1 MTKNGNAVLVDVDGT
16 LVDNLAF
23 EKLVT
28 KVIIRHI
35 AKLRSLPI
43 ALATQ
48 LWEESLFHE
57 RNSLQWYDYDYHC
70 AKLGVPSLS
79 VEAHQKALGHLHE
92 VTGARTT
99 WNVLVEHFSG
109 IYVVSEAP
117 VWVMRLKLATLGFHG
132 YADLLSSQDIGAPK
146 STPAFWLQLKPA
158 ILRYSPSVVI
168 DNKACNLASASKVM
182 GKLTYVL
189 FGRREHSMTLPERI
203 RPANSLKCS
212 APLDHCLVHSH
223 SELQQLIRNRFG
235 AIQNGKRRETRIPA
249 RGR

>member
-1 MTKNGNAVLVDVDGT
+1 MTKNGDAVLVDLDGT

-28 KVIIRHI
+28 RVIISHI
-35 AKLRSLPI
+35 AELRSIPI

-70 AKLGVPSLS
+70 SKLGVPSLS
-79 VEAHQKALGHLHE
+79 MKAHQKALGHLHE

-99 WNVLVEHFSG
+99 WNVLAEHFAG

-117 VWVMRLKLATLGFHG
+117 TWVMRLKLATLGFRG
-132 YADLLSSQDIGAPK
+132 YVDLLSSQDIGAPK
-146 STPAFWLQLKPA
+146 SSAAFWLQLKPA
-158 ILRYSPSVVI
+158 VLRYSPSFLV
-168 DNKACNLASASKVM
+168 DNKACNLAGASMVM

-189 FGRREHSMTLPERI
+189 FDRREHSMTLPERI
-203 RPANSLKCS
+203 RPANSIKCS
-212 APLDHCLVHSH
+212 APLNHYLVHSH

-235 AIQNGKRRETRIPA
+235 ATQDGKRRETCIPA
-249 RGR
+249 